1 MINSRLLTVSLS
13 TVALLGAV
21 ACTPR
26 DREDV
31 SKSAKNTA
39 TEVRQATEVA
49 ANKAEKAIDD
59 TMITAK
65 VKSALLADS
74 TVKGMDINV
83 DTVGGTVTLSGT
95 AKSQAERSQA
105 EALASSVEGV
115 RNVVNRIN
123 VS

>member
-13 TVALLGAV
+13 AVALLGAV

>member
-1 MINSRLLTVSLS
+1 MMNSRLLTVSLS

-31 SKSAKNTA
+31 SKSAKDTA

-74 TVKGMDINV
+74 TVKGMNINV
-83 DTVGGTVTLSGT
+83 DTVGGTVTLSGS

>member
-1 MINSRLLTVSLS
+1 MMNSRLLTVSLS

-31 SKSAKNTA
+31 SKSAKDTA

-83 DTVGGTVTLSGT
+83 DTVGGTVTLSGS